1 MYRLS
6 RLKRYVVLG
15 SAAAA
20 AHGVDVGTFGDIDVL
35 TSEEEVN
42 TILEDGD
49 VQLDLGCELKIPV
62 VINLDTDYVVI
73 DGVRYLSKSK
83 LIEFYAVLSSMKI
96 KEKHVCI
103 FNELTK

>member
-20 AHGVDVGTFGDIDVL
+20 AHGADVGTFRDIDVL
-35 TSEEEVN
+35 TSEEEV
-42 TILEDGD
+42 TTVLEDGD

-73 DGVRYLSKSK
+73 HGVRYMSKSK
-83 LIEFYAVLSSMKI
+83 LIEFYAVLSSLKI
-96 KEKHVCI
+96 KEKHAYI
-103 FNELTK
+103 YNELIK